1 MHKYIETA
9 RKLRA
14 ELHACPEPAFEEKKT
29 KGRIL
34 RYLREETQL
43 QVTDCGTWLYAKWPG
58 TEDTDAA
65 KIAFRADFDA
75 VTGADGLP
83 GHYCGHD
90 GHAAVLCGLAKY
102 ISDSRPKKTIY
113 LIFQPAE
120 EIGEG
125 AKLCRRLLREEGIS
139 EIYGFHNIPGFPKGA
154 VLVREGTFAC
164 ASTGLEL
171 TWRGEPSHA
180 AYPENGRNPA
190 GAVAKLILWINER
203 LQMPLRGILLCTV
216 IGAEIGSSAYGVAAG
231 DAVLRLTVRGENPE
245 EFDRLLTEIREEAD
259 RLAAGDGLQLAIREI
274 ERFPA
279 TVNASYGI
287 SRVRGAALQA
297 DHAVIDLKQPMRWSE
312 DFGYYLEEAGG
323 VFFGIGDGEEYPQLH
338 TQQYSFPDE
347 ILPDA
352 LAMFAALAES

>member
-1 MHKYIETA
+1 
-9 RKLRA
+9 L
-14 ELHACPEPAFEEKKT
+14 LS
-29 KGRIL
+29 
-34 RYLREETQL
+34 
-43 QVTDCGTWLYAKWPG
+43 DC
-58 TEDTDAA
+58 
-65 KIAFRADFDA
+65 
-75 VTGADGLP
+75 
-83 GHYCGHD
+83 
-90 GHAAVLCGLAKY
+90 
-102 ISDSRPKKTIY
+102 RPKKAVY

-125 AKLCRRLLREEGIS
+125 AKLCRQLLKEEGIA
-139 EIYGFHNIPGFPKGA
+139 EIYGFHNIPSFPRGS

-171 TWRGEPSHA
+171 TWTGEPSHA
-180 AYPENGRNPA
+180 AYPENGKNPA
-190 GAVAKLILWINER
+190 AAVAQLILWIRER
-203 LQMPLRGILLCTV
+203 LKMSHEGVLLCTV
-216 IGAEIGSSAYGVAAG
+216 IGAEIGSSAYGVSAG
-231 DAVLRLTVRGENPE
+231 EAVLRLTVRGENPE

-259 RLAAGDGLQLAIREI
+259 RLADGDGMQLSAREI

-287 SRVRGAALQA
+287 LRVREAALQA

-323 VFFGIGDGEEYPQLH
+323 AFFGIGDGEEYPQLH